1 MLQFLKKDNILLK
14 LFMKDFYKLFVY
26 VFIFYRNIFSLLIR
40 RRGFNIQWRA
50 EYKYVLA

>member
-1 MLQFLKKDNILLK
+1 MLQFLKKDNILL
-14 LFMKDFYKLFVY
+14 KLFVY